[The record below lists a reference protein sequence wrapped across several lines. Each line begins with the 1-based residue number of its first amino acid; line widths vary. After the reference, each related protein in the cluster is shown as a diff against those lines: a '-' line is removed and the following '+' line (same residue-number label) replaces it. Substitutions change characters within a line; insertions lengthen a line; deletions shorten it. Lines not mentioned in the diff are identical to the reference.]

1 MCGACC
7 ACKAC
12 CACPGWAWG
21 SACSWDAGGMLEWK
35 GRVRCA
41 PRVACVADGVKK
53 IIAGAGHVGRG
64 LNASRDLQ
72 GDAGGAFAKRWCDAG
87 RVPAAG
93 GAGPGCWRWAVE
105 RCRRASPGLRVRR
118 PRAVSVHT
126 CTSVCV
132 HVSARAGV
140 HHGPRCRAGP
150 CSRCLWT
157 RVLLWLQMHPMPRQ
171 RWEVLLIILIGF

>member
-1 MCGACC
+1 MCG
-7 ACKAC
+7 AC
-12 CACPGWAWG
+12 CACPGWARG
-21 SACSWDAGGMLEWK
+21 SACWWDAGGMLERK

-53 IIAGAGHVGRG
+53 IIVGAGRVGRG

-105 RCRRASPGLRVRR
+105 RCRRASPGLRVRW
-118 PRAVSVHT
+118 PRARTRARARVST
-126 CTSVCV
+126 CTSVPARTTV
-132 HVSARAGV
+132 HAAVAVPAAAAFGL
-140 HHGPRCRAGP
+140 GFCFGCRCIP
-150 CSRCLWT
+150 CRTSDGRC
-157 RVLLWLQMHPMPRQ
+157 
-171 RWEVLLIILIGF
+171 F